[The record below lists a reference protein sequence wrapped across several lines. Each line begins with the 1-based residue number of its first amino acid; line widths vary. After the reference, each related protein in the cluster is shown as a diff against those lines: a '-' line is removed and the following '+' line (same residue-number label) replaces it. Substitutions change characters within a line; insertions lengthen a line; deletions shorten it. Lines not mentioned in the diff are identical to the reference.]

1 MTTTAP
7 SPAAVHALAL
17 PTKRSATVRAVLVGL
32 ARLLL
37 TIAGS
42 VVVLFVVWIVFL
54 KLFHIGSFQ
63 GKTPGDVWRYLTES
77 PNASAN
83 REVLRRGVAE
93 TLYDA
98 TVGFVVGFS
107 ASVLIAVVFVL
118 SRPVE
123 RSLMPAAMAIRSV
136 PIVAMVP
143 VLALVFGRGLTGTI
157 ITVSIVVFF
166 PTLVLVA
173 FGLRSVR
180 QEALELMSV
189 YDAGSI
195 TTLRKVQ
202 LPTAL
207 PSVFAAATIAAP
219 GAVLGALLSEW
230 LITGRGLG
238 NLMSVSVTSSKYA
251 QLWSAA
257 MIVMILSIVLY
268 SVISAIEDVVNA
280 RFGAIS

>member
-1 MTTTAP
+1 MSASTAP
-7 SPAAVHALAL
+7 AHSRPL
-17 PTKRSATVRAVLVGL
+17 PSTRTATGRAIGVAL

-37 TIAGS
+37 TVAGS
-42 VVVLFVVWIVFL
+42 VLTLLVAWILFL
-54 KLFHIGSFQ
+54 KLFHIRPFQ
-63 GKTPGDVWRYLTES
+63 GKTPGDVWRYLTDGPS
-77 PNASAN
+77 AGAN
-83 REVLRRGVAE
+83 RAVLRQKFGE

-98 TVGFVVGFS
+98 TAGFVVGFTT
-107 ASVLIAVVFVL
+107 SVLIAIGFVL

-143 VLALVFGRGLTGTI
+143 MLALVFGRGLTGTI
-157 ITVSIVVFF
+157 VTVSIVVFF
-166 PTLVLVA
+166 PTLVLVV

-180 QEALELMSV
+180 QEALELMTV
-189 YDAGSI
+189 YDAGPL

-207 PSVFAAATIAAP
+207 PSVFAAATVAAP

-238 NLMSVSVTSSKYA
+238 NLMSLAATSYKYA

-257 MIVMILSIVLY
+257 IIVMIFSIVVY
-268 SVISAIEDVVNA
+268 SVISAIEDMVSA
-280 RFGAIS
+280 RFGSVR